1 MTRARGRLSIG
12 FAAAVALVAMSVF
25 LLKLIPGLTDAA
37 QALLLLVVV
46 FFVAWLWESG
56 PGVLAAVLATLAFNF
71 FFLPPLYTLT
81 IQDSRNVVALFVFLT
96 AALVI
101 GRLSA
106 LSRLRLRQV
115 EAERSELAAVTEL
128 SQAFLAD
135 TNREALL
142 GTVAERLRRALEC
155 RQVTVLLGD
164 ERGQLSVGARTG
176 NEDVRNDLA
185 DLAFRQG
192 NSASFPAADSGTDL
206 YLPVSIGV
214 HRVGV
219 LVARGAERSER
230 MAEICATLL
239 GLALERERF
248 LKVAREAEVTRAR
261 DEMKST
267 LLATLAHDIKT
278 PLAAALGSVE
288 NWISAVGDSR
298 PAEHGSREAQVARE
312 SLERLSRLVEDLIAV
327 VRLESGVMA
336 PNREL
341 VSMEQIAEAALARF
355 GESLGEHNLYV
366 DVASP
371 GCRVLVDPAQITEA
385 LGLGLENAARYSPA
399 GTGIRLTGAERGG
412 EAVFS
417 VVDEGPGIPA
427 ADRERVFEKFVRLPG
442 AEESPGTGLG
452 LYIARNLVEL
462 NGGSLVLSRPERG
475 GTRFDIRLP
484 AGGGA

>member
-1 MTRARGRLSIG
+1 MIRARGKLSIG
-12 FAAAVALVAMSVF
+12 FAAAVALVAIAVF
-25 LLKLIPGLTDAA
+25 LLRLIPGLTDAA

-56 PGVLAAVLATLAFNF
+56 PGVLAAILATLAFNF

-96 AALVI
+96 AALAI

-115 EAERSELAAVTEL
+115 EAERRELAAVTEL

-176 NEDVRNDLA
+176 SEEVRNDLA

-192 NSASFPAADSGTDL
+192 NSASFPSAESGTDL

-230 MAEICATLL
+230 MAEICATLV
-239 GLALERERF
+239 GLSLERERF

-288 NWISAVGDSR
+288 NWISAIGE
-298 PAEHGSREAQVARE
+298 PGSREAQIARE

-336 PNREL
+336 PNCEL

-371 GCRVLVDPAQITEA
+371 GCHVLVDPAQITEA

-399 GTGIRLTGAERGG
+399 GTEIRLTGAARGG

-417 VVDEGPGIPA
+417 VVDEGPGIPP
-427 ADRERVFEKFVRLPG
+427 ADRERVFEKFVRLRG
-442 AEESPGTGLG
+442 AEETPGTGLG

-462 NGGSLVLSRPERG
+462 NGGSLVLSRPEQG

-484 AGGGA
+484 ASGGA

>member
-1 MTRARGRLSIG
+1 MTTARRQRSIG
-12 FAAAVALVAMSVF
+12 FAAAAVLVAFAVS

-37 QALLLLVVV
+37 QALLLLLVV
-46 FFVAWLWESG
+46 FFVASLWESG
-56 PGVLAAVLATLAFNF
+56 PGVLAAILATLAFNF

-81 IQDSRNVVALFVFLT
+81 IQDSRNVIALFVFLT

-106 LSRLRLRQV
+106 VARLRLRQV
-115 EAERSELAAVTEL
+115 ETERRELAAVTDL

-135 TNREALL
+135 TNRESLL

-164 ERGQLSVGARTG
+164 ERAQLSIGARTG
-176 NEDVRNDLA
+176 SEEVRHDLA

-192 NSASFPAADSGTDL
+192 NSASFPAAESGTDL

-219 LVARGAERSER
+219 FVALGAARSER

-248 LKVAREAEVTRAR
+248 LKLAREAEGTRAR

-278 PLAAALGSVE
+278 PLAAARGSVE
-288 NWISAVGDSR
+288 NWITEAGPNR
-298 PAEHGSREAQVARE
+298 KAELARE
-312 SLERLSRLVEDLIAV
+312 SLERLSRLVDDLIAV
-327 VRLESGVMA
+327 VRLESGAIA
-336 PNREL
+336 PNRET
-341 VSMEQIAEAALARF
+341 VSVEEIAEAALARF
-355 GESLGEHNLYV
+355 GETLAGHNLYV
-366 DVASP
+366 DIAAP
-371 GCRVLVDPAQITEA
+371 RCRVRVDPAQITEA

-399 GTGIRLTGAERGG
+399 GTGIRLIGSEDRG

-417 VVDEGPGIPA
+417 VVDEGPGIPP

-442 AEESPGTGLG
+442 AEKTPGTGLG

-462 NGGSLVLSRPERG
+462 NGGSLALSRPEQG

-484 AGGGA
+484 ASGGT